1 MFSFLWLEFH
11 SVFLSPNHNITNQI
25 LPFSRSD
32 AIYFNAAKIDPIQR
46 WTHRYN
52 FRSSDHTP
60 HRQIHALHAHRIML
74 PAMSALSYLWPAIRP
89 TVCLTQFATWYL
101 FFFSKL
107 KKKLVTTSEKEKK
120 SHFILCFA
128 CIFFLFIF
136 VCNIQKKKKARKKKN
151 WHWPIKKEKK
161 NSNFKFQNSRKK
173 KRKEKGEP
181 FVGYI
186 FW

>member
-11 SVFLSPNHNITNQI
+11 SVFLSPNYNITNQI

-32 AIYFNAAKIDPIQR
+32 AACSSAAKIDPIQR

-120 SHFILCFA
+120 KSFYFMFCLH
-128 CIFFLFIF
+128 FLFIYF
-136 VCNIQKKKKARKKKN
+136 CLQYSKKKKKARKKKTG
-151 WHWPIKKEKK
+151 ID
-161 NSNFKFQNSRKK
+161 R
-173 KRKEKGEP
+173 
-181 FVGYI
+181 
-186 FW
+186 